1 MGETLWLSE
10 TVVVQFERCKS
21 IHFGRALQ
29 PVCRVVDQLEQCK
42 GSSPWGPREG
52 GIVFIAMNPVFI
64 GNYHNHAKT
73 QGFLFDLSRSQTG
86 EALEPSQYFPP
97 SMRTEC
103 VQKREDGL

>member
-29 PVCRVVDQLEQCK
+29 PVSRVVD
-42 GSSPWGPREG
+42 
-52 GIVFIAMNPVFI
+52 
-64 GNYHNHAKT
+64 HHAKA
-73 QGFLFDLSRSQTG
+73 QVFLFDLSRCQTG
-86 EALEPSQYFPP
+86 EALEPSQHFPP

-103 VQKREDGL
+103 DKKERIVCKDASQPRWKLGIIGHAIWWRYSVCPIGAQ